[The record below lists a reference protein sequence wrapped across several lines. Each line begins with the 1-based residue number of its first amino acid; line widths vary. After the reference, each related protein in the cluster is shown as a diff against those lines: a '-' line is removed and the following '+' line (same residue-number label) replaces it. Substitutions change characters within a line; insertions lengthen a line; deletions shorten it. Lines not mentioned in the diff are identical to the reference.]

1 MRLSDRA
8 IASLVERGDIF
19 VWDGTAYCP
28 ITMDDG
34 DRELFVQLHDGSY
47 SNYPPIYD
55 GRNHPAPGLGRPV
68 PVVILPPPPEDET
81 DRKLQHIA
89 KQVDR
94 GVVAVWNGLGCIAK
108 GIAFFVI
115 ADLAIWALLIIAG
128 LIFGGDNISFN

>member
-1 MRLSDRA
+1 M
-8 IASLVERGDIF
+8 
-19 VWDGTAYCP
+19 
-28 ITMDDG
+28 
-34 DRELFVQLHDGSY
+34 
-47 SNYPPIYD
+47 
-55 GRNHPAPGLGRPV
+55 